1 MTTRRRWL
9 IGISGALLALFGY
22 EVVRSWIYDL
32 VRLPGIPGGLT
43 TLTAIMALFSL
54 THAWHSVG
62 GRLTAAFFALSAVIA
77 WALEEFGVVT
87 GLLYGGYHYTSY
99 LGARLG
105 EVPVLI
111 PLAWFMMIYPSYVIA
126 NLVVARRPAGTPA
139 GLAPLV
145 GLAAASAVVMTVWDL
160 VIDPILSGPD
170 VRAWVWGS
178 GGAYF
183 GVPVQNYFGWFVT
196 TFVVY
201 LAYRALEQR
210 FGDLPAGP
218 IDWRVAAMP
227 VAAYGLMLF
236 GDLASGVTPPELF
249 VIGPIVMGVPLILGG
264 WRVAGLRR
272 GSAGSADR
280 HQPTQ
285 DGGCTEPQRR
295 DHRECEISAPGQLH
309 RSRRCLEP
317 EPGDAVGGESA
328 FRLTGRASERSPRRP
343 DSSPAA
349 GPRGRGGRPAADS
362 AIQRRP
368 TPLLMMY
375 RRSSGASHARLSP
388 IGSAPRP
395 ISARAARRGAS
406 LVEDVSP
413 IRRPFASSSQ

>member
-22 EVVRSWIYDL
+22 EVVRAWTFDL
-32 VRLPGIPGGLT
+32 VHLPGIPGGLT

-54 THAWHSVG
+54 THAWYSVG
-62 GRLTAAFFALSAVIA
+62 GRLTAAFFTLSAAIA

-105 EVPVLI
+105 EVPILI

-126 NLVVARRPAGTPA
+126 NLVVARRAAGTPA
-139 GLAPLV
+139 GWSPLIR
-145 GLAAASAVVMTVWDL
+145 LAAVSAVVMTVWDL

-170 VRAWVWGS
+170 VRAWVWES

-183 GVPVQNYFGWFVT
+183 GVPVQNYFGWLVT
-196 TFVVY
+196 TFAVY

-210 FGDLPAGP
+210 LGPSSGGP

-236 GDLASGVTPPELF
+236 GDLASGVTPPGLF
-249 VIGPIVMGVPLILGG
+249 IIGPIVMGVPLILGA

-272 GSAGSADR
+272 DSTR
-280 HQPTQ
+280 
-285 DGGCTEPQRR
+285 
-295 DHRECEISAPGQLH
+295 L
-309 RSRRCLEP
+309 
-317 EPGDAVGGESA
+317 VGGHE
-328 FRLTGRASERSPRRP
+328 
-343 DSSPAA
+343 PA
-349 GPRGRGGRPAADS
+349 
-362 AIQRRP
+362 
-368 TPLLMMY
+368 
-375 RRSSGASHARLSP
+375 GATS
-388 IGSAPRP
+388 
-395 ISARAARRGAS
+395 
-406 LVEDVSP
+406 
-413 IRRPFASSSQ
+413 

>member
-1 MTTRRRWL
+1 MASRRRWL
-9 IGISGALLALFGY
+9 LRVSGALLALFGY
-22 EVVRSWIYDL
+22 EVVRAWIYDL

-54 THAWHSVG
+54 THAWYSVG

-77 WALEEFGVVT
+77 WTLEQFGVVT

-126 NLVVARRPAGTPA
+126 NLVLARRPAGTPA

-170 VRAWVWGS
+170 VRAWVWES

-196 TFVVY
+196 TFVVFF
-201 LAYRALEQR
+201 AYRALEQR
-210 FGDLPAGP
+210 WGRAPADP
-218 IDWRVAAMP
+218 IDWRAAVMP
-227 VAAYGLMLF
+227 VAGYGLMLL
-236 GDLASGVTPPELF
+236 GDLASGVTPPQLF
-249 VIGPIVMGVPLILGG
+249 LIGPIVMGVPLALAG

-272 GSAGSADR
+272 YPVG
-280 HQPTQ
+280 
-285 DGGCTEPQRR
+285 R
-295 DHRECEISAPGQLH
+295 DTR
-309 RSRRCLEP
+309 
-317 EPGDAVGGESA
+317 
-328 FRLTGRASERSPRRP
+328 
-343 DSSPAA
+343 
-349 GPRGRGGRPAADS
+349 
-362 AIQRRP
+362 
-368 TPLLMMY
+368 
-375 RRSSGASHARLSP
+375 
-388 IGSAPRP
+388 
-395 ISARAARRGAS
+395 
-406 LVEDVSP
+406 
-413 IRRPFASSSQ
+413 